1 MSKSI
6 KLMAMFGLVATI
18 AACSS
23 GQTEDDFVVVDPEPI
38 SSEPTFT
45 GKFK

>member
-6 KLMAMFGLVATI
+6 KMLAMFGLIGLV
-18 AACSS
+18 AAC
-23 GQTEDDFVVVDPEPI
+23 GRKDEDVIVVDPEPI
-38 SSEPTFT
+38 SSEPVHT